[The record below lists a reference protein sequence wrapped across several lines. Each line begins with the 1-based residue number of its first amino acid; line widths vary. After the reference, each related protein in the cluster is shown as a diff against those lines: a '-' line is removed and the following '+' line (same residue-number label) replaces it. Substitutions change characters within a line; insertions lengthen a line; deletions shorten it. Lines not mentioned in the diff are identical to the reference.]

1 MLVSVAFCANTVV
14 ARKSP
19 KSFILI
25 FALLLTNQKNPRHQF
40 IERARSAPLAVMSST
55 FQNISDEFR
64 VVPLAK

>member
-25 FALLLTNQKNPRHQF
+25 FALLLTNQKKSPSS
-40 IERARSAPLAVMSST
+40 IYRARALSAPRG
-55 FQNISDEFR
+55 D
-64 VVPLAK
+64 VVDFSEYFGRI